1 MSRTIKTLFTLTSTW
16 ILISLSAC
24 ATMVS
29 IDATPEEVAN
39 VAIKIADFDIPRG
52 YQPEFSTS
60 LNGYIVVSYNLGDG
74 HSHLYLIQSDNE
86 DDGEK
91 LASMLDQIAP
101 GSYDP
106 QTRMTILETT
116 PVTVR
121 GQEETLVISEGST
134 SEGETYRQAAVAFQ
148 GRGGPALIVFSEPV
162 ERWDRTQVDNL
173 LASIQ

>member
-1 MSRTIKTLFTLTSTW
+1 MNTLTK
-16 ILISLSAC
+16 ILHSLVLLSLLSSC

-29 IDATPEEVAN
+29 IDATPKEVADM
-39 VAIKIADFDIPRG
+39 ATKIANFDIPKG

-60 LNGYIVVSYNLGDG
+60 LNGYIVVSYNPGDG

-91 LASMLDQIAP
+91 LSNMLDQIAP

-106 QTRMTILETT
+106 QTRMTVLETV
-116 PVTVR
+116 PVSVR
-121 GQEETLVISEGST
+121 GQEETLVISEGTT

-148 GRGGPALIVFSEPV
+148 GRGGPALLVISEPV
-162 ERWDRTQVDNL
+162 ERWDRTRVDSL